1 MAASTEESNDQQ
13 TWTISG
19 LLYSALT
26 VLERV
31 VAVPREALGEA
42 YMCRDLDPHALV
54 SGDETEGTA

>member
-1 MAASTEESNDQQ
+1 MR
-13 TWTISG
+13 TISK

-31 VAVPREALGEA
+31 AGVSREELGET

-54 SGDETEGTA
+54 AGDETEGTA